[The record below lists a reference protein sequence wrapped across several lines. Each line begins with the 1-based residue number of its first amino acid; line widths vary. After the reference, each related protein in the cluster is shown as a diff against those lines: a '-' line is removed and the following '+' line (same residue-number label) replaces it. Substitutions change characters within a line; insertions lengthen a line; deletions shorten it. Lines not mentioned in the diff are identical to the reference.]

1 MRTPPQLVQAVA
13 ALLTLAVLAVLAA
26 GIYGVTQL
34 VASRQHPVTR
44 AVPTPTQT
52 SAPHVVYRAD
62 WSSSGASGWTKPPHW
77 AVSGGRLVNDGMAT
91 SADPLTIPYLP
102 TAKHYTI
109 DFDLQIVGMA
119 QGQVCRQYGVQALG
133 ADGGMLYTAG
143 TQCLAA
149 KSPYFGG
156 NNLVVHG
163 DSAVDSNSASDFVPG
178 QGVRNYHIE
187 VDDDTVDYCVSD
199 SCLDTVASTLPLK
212 PARIVLLDTGV
223 RLAIT
228 NFRVTAY

>member
-1 MRTPPQLVQAVA
+1 MQTQPRLAQAVA
-13 ALLTLAVLAVLAA
+13 VILALTVLAA

-34 VASRQHPVTR
+34 AASRQHPATQ
-44 AVPTPTQT
+44 AVPTPSAT
-52 SAPHVVYRAD
+52 SAPQVVYRAD
-62 WSSSGASGWTKPPHW
+62 WSSPGANRWTQPPHW
-77 AVSGGRLVNDGMAT
+77 AVSGGRLVNDGTAT

-102 TAKHYTI
+102 TAKHYAI

-133 ADGGMLYTAG
+133 ADGGTLFTAG

-149 KSPYFGG
+149 KNPYFGG

-163 DSAVDSNSASDFVPG
+163 DSAMDSNSASDFVPG

-199 SCLDTVASTLPLK
+199 SCLDTLASALPLK